1 MDKYVNVFELV
12 TIFVIPHLLKNT
24 RNCLLTLNIKLEPK
38 KLAKFKYISSIIDK
52 TKRSYTCLPK
62 IKDSHFNFKES
73 YISLYIAII

>member
-38 KLAKFKYISSIIDK
+38 KLAKFKYISSFIIDK
-52 TKRSYTCLPK
+52 TKRSYRCLPK
-62 IKDSHFNFKES
+62 LKDVYFSS
-73 YISLYIAII
+73 ISERVYF